1 MPAIVATAAGG
12 SFVCGEHRKQVLL
25 RRARYPAAG
34 LPSLV
39 VAVGVHL
46 PCLAVVGQ
54 IGLEAF
60 LDDALLDPTVEDRE
74 AQLDAPEEIA
84 THPVGA
90 GQIEIFLAAVEEIE
104 DARVLEKPSYDRA
117 HAYVLRQ
124 PRDSGAQ
131 RTYAAHDQVDFHPG
145 LRGPVK
151 RLDHLG
157 LDQGVHFRDDVP
169 GLAGARVVGL
179 AL

>member
-12 SFVCGEHRKQVLL
+12 SFVCGKQRKQVLL

-39 VAVGVHL
+39 VAVGVHF

-60 LDDALLDPTVEDRE
+60 LDDALLDPAVEDRE

-84 THPVGA
+84 AHPVGA
-90 GQIEIFLAAVEEIE
+90 CQVEIVLSPVEEVE

-117 HAYVLRQ
+117 NAYVLGQ
-124 PRDSGAQ
+124 PRDPRAQ
-131 RTYAAHDQVDFHPG
+131 RTYAAHDQIDFHSG
-145 LRGPVK
+145 LRRTV
-151 RLDHLG
+151 
-157 LDQGVHFRDDVP
+157 
-169 GLAGARVVGL
+169 
-179 AL
+179 